1 MNALIMDYALQKDV
15 FVIWDGK
22 EKIVLFEISK
32 MGMLE
37 QIFRLN
43 VKMDGQDLLVKK
55 KHASK
60 IVTKMEYAKM
70 ENVFV
75 TRVKLENSVM

>member
-1 MNALIMDYALQKDV
+1 MNECSHNGLCTPDGCVCNLVLNNNK
-15 FVIWDGK
+15 FRDGK
-22 EKIVLFEISK
+22 EKIVLYEISK

-43 VKMDGQDLLVKK
+43 VKKDGQDLPVKK

-70 ENVFV
+70 VFY
-75 TRVKLENSVM
+75 